1 MSMKRLFIV
10 TLVVLAIY
18 CLAAPS
24 LWADEATVLKVVT
37 VANPQ
42 QYEGL
47 SPATIWFYA
56 AVIVNK
62 YPVSLTYQW
71 ERSDGAKSRPQTVVV
86 TGPVQGITTTW
97 TFGAPGES
105 YQVWQK
111 LHILAPADI
120 VSEPGQAIVNCI
132 APPPPQPL
140 ALETPRQ
147 LEPIKGAVFNYFPR
161 QTTLRWSP
169 VGGARSYCVEVDY
182 YDTDWVSER
191 GETYIALKNL
201 SVMNYTFNFI
211 GAQPGRWRVWAV
223 GYNGEE
229 SPKSDWSEF
238 RFTK

>member
-1 MSMKRLFIV
+1 MSKKRLLTV
-10 TLVVLAIY
+10 TLLVLTVC
-18 CLAAPS
+18 CLAAPG
-24 LWADEATVLKVVT
+24 LLAAEPTVLKVVT

-42 QYEGL
+42 QYDGP
-47 SPATIWFYA
+47 SPAMVWFYA
-56 AVIVNK
+56 AVIVGK

-71 ERSDGAKSRPQTVVV
+71 ERSDGAVSRPQTIMVKS
-86 TGPVQGITTTW
+86 PVQGITATW

-105 YQVWQK
+105 YQVWEK
-111 LHILAPADI
+111 LHIIAPVDLI
-120 VSEPGQAIVNCI
+120 SEPAEATVNCL
-132 APPPPQPL
+132 APPPSEPSE
-140 ALETPRQ
+140 LETPRQ
-147 LEPIKGAVFNYFPR
+147 LEPVNGAVFNYYPR

-191 GETYIALKNL
+191 GETYIMIENL
-201 SVMNYTFNFI
+201 SMLNYTFNFI